1 MGCGSEHAG
10 GPLGGRSK
18 YSCIYGRSYS
28 SGLRLIM
35 SSSESPP
42 PIGIDREHTRIRE
55 FLIGSVVTFYRID
68 RTLSCGRTGNTV
80 GYTDVRRFPCPGCR
94 QYRARRADSMNSQHF
109 RRVTARCCAPASV
122 ATPCSVVG
130 ELSSGLPAGPFAAIS
145 VSTCSM
151 FDGCQ
156 QMISQQVPRQS
167 VGSVHRLDVVQPDA
181 TGFTKQIP
189 GGLTIG

>member
-18 YSCIYGRSYS
+18 YSCICGRSYS

-109 RRVTARCCAPASV
+109 RR
-122 ATPCSVVG
+122 G
-130 ELSSGLPAGPFAAIS
+130 D
-145 VSTCSM
+145 CSM
-151 FDGCQ
+151 LCARLRRHALFCRRRVVIRIARGPVRCHISEHLFDVRWLPTDDITASAST
-156 QMISQQVPRQS
+156 ISRECTS
-167 VGSVHRLDVVQPDA
+167 AGRRA
-181 TGFTKQIP
+181 T
-189 GGLTIG
+189 